1 MTKIFRKTQQFFE
14 RRFNKVSRQAVVN
27 FNHEFEEL
35 VNKTLEKE
43 EIEEILVQAVE
54 RVIFSLLR
62 RYLIVLIIS
71 AIVLL
76 LIQAIILSIIT
87 TVLLKR

>member
-1 MTKIFRKTQQFFE
+1 MLKLFRNTQRFFE
-14 RRFNKVSRQAVVN
+14 RRFSKVSRQAVVN
-27 FNHEFEEL
+27 FNQEFEEL
-35 VNKTLEKE
+35 VNKALENK

-62 RYLIVLIIS
+62 RYLIALIIS

-76 LIQAIILSIIT
+76 FVQAVILSMII

>member
-1 MTKIFRKTQQFFE
+1 MIKIFRKTQPFFD

-27 FNHEFEEL
+27 FNYEFEEL
-35 VNKTLEKE
+35 VNKTLENEK
-43 EIEEILVQAVE
+43 IEEIIVQAVE

-62 RYLIVLIIS
+62 RYLIALIIS

-76 LIQAIILSIIT
+76 FIQAIILSIII